1 VRLSGGWIVV
11 RGKDAGT
18 DGEAVGGKGKSEDA
32 ATDDEAP
39 PGTVQVC
46 GRVD

>member
-1 VRLSGGWIVV
+1 LV
-11 RGKDAGT
+11 A
-18 DGEAVGGKGKSEDA
+18 AFAGGKGKSEDA

-39 PGTVQVC
+39 PGTVRVC